1 MNPLINVDVNCV
13 QIMKTT
19 TEITIVL
26 NQTE

>member
-1 MNPLINVDVNCV
+1 
-13 QIMKTT
+13 MKTT